1 MERNLDKM
9 TFDLEQERQ
18 TVKESLHDVSRR
30 IEKLEEGFSSLEHR
44 VTKLEG
50 SQTSALHLETANTG
64 MKQRRFMF
72 AFVLLLLINFT
83 PKYLKTRGFYE
94 PLPPRLEII
103 FGVSP
108 VTMTGQIHFF
118 SVSYLLWPVKCI

>member
-1 MERNLDKM
+1 MA
-9 TFDLEQERQ
+9 FDLEQERQ
-18 TVKESLHDVSRR
+18 AVKKSLRDVSRR

-72 AFVLLLLINFT
+72 VFVLLLFTNFT

-94 PLPPRLEII
+94 PLPPKVQNID
-103 FGVSP
+103 
-108 VTMTGQIHFF
+108 M
-118 SVSYLLWPVKCI
+118 